1 MAKSARVSKIA
12 TRSAS
17 ELLEASIIRGLQ
29 EKKGKNIVSLDLRNI
44 RSAVADFFVVC
55 HGDST
60 TQVEALAHSVEEIV
74 EQELRDS
81 PAHLEGMQNA
91 QWVLIDY
98 INVVVHVFQA
108 ETRDYYGIERLWA
121 DAETRHIESN

>member
-17 ELLEASIIRGLQ
+17 ELLEASVIRGLQ

-55 HGDST
+55 SGDST
-60 TQVEALAHSVEEIV
+60 TQVEALARSVEEIV
-74 EQELRDS
+74 ERELQDT

-98 INVVVHVFQA
+98 INVVVHVFQS